1 MSLFLV
7 LGPVIFAGVLF
18 TNQLRDSIREQART
32 FLLGLAAGLGA
43 ALLQYMTH
51 TWFPVPYGSVWGFF
65 SFWHRD
71 FFWFSAAAAL
81 PLALVPS
88 LRDRSADRKARF
100 LSFTLGAFSL
110 SGLLTCLYLGPPR
123 DVYFIIYLPLLRIAL
138 AAILAY
144 ALDRTISEYGGVLAL
159 WIALSVLAGP
169 LIALVPVFHFWNMA
183 YLSLPLLGA
192 ACGLGYLALFGWG
205 SPRRIIA

>member
-7 LGPVIFAGVLF
+7 LGPALFAGILF
-18 TNQLRDSIREQART
+18 TNQLRDTLQEQVKT
-32 FLLGLAAGLGA
+32 FLLGLTAGLGA
-43 ALLQYMTH
+43 ALLQYLTR
-51 TWFPVPYGSVWGFF
+51 TWFPVSYGSFWGFF

-71 FFWFSAAAAL
+71 FFWFCAAAAL

-88 LRDRSADRKARF
+88 LRDRASGRKSRF
-100 LSFTLGAFSL
+100 LSFLLGAFSL
-110 SGLLTCLYLGPPR
+110 SGLLTTLYLGPPR
-123 DVYFIIYLPLLRIAL
+123 DIYYVLYLPLLRIAL
-138 AAILAY
+138 AAILSY
-144 ALDRTISEYGGVLAL
+144 ALDRAISEYGSVLGL

-192 ACGLGYLALFGWG
+192 ACGLGYLALFGWEL
-205 SPRRIIA
+205 PRRIAA